1 MKFLASSEQPI
12 PENIREEAAYWLMER
27 DADPLSPQQQRALAA
42 WLRAD
47 PRHARAFERLERSW
61 DLMGS
66 APVEARLRQQGHGG
80 RPSPPAPAR
89 RKAGARRW
97 AAPAIAAGLAA
108 AAFGLADDW
117 PTRLRADAMTAMGEQ
132 RTLSLP
138 DGSSVLLNTASAVAV
153 DYRGDARR
161 IRLLKGEASFTVAA
175 DRDRPFTVEAGDGA
189 TRALGTRFIVRRDGG
204 DTDVLVTEHS
214 VQVTVTGSDPVT
226 LRQGEGLRY
235 GSSGVTGPGPVDAS
249 VGEAW
254 TRGRLVFVDRPLAE
268 VVAELNRYLP
278 AYIGIVGGDLRER
291 RFSGVFDV
299 RDPMAAIDTIQR
311 TLRIESLRIAN
322 RIVVLH
328 R

>member
-12 PENIREEAAYWLMER
+12 PESIREEAAHWLMER

-66 APVEARLRQQGHGG
+66 APVEARLRQQGQGG

-89 RKAGARRW
+89 RW
-97 AAPAIAAGLAA
+97 PAPALAA
-108 AAFGLADDW
+108 CLAVVVFGLADDW

-138 DGSSVLLNTASAVAV
+138 DGSFVLLNTASAVAV

-161 IRLLKGEASFTVAA
+161 VRLLKGEASFTVAA

-189 TRALGTRFIVRRDGG
+189 TRALGTRFVVRRDGG
-204 DTDVLVTEHS
+204 DTNVLVTEHS
-214 VQVTVTGSDPVT
+214 VQVAVTGSDPVT

-235 GSSGVTGPGPVDAS
+235 GSGGVTGPGPVDAS
-249 VGEAW
+249 VAEAW

-299 RDPMAAIDTIQR
+299 HDPMAAIDTIQR

-322 RIVVLH
+322 RVVVLH